1 MLKKRGWVILVLT
14 ALVVS
19 TAACAAAGSRATQPE
34 TLAVERELAPRPS
47 AGPEARDASG
57 AIPEISNVDRKI
69 IYNVSLDLIV
79 RDTEATFDEV
89 QRLTQE
95 LGGFISQSNLW
106 SDDEGHPLA
115 SVTVRV
121 PVDRLDEA
129 LAQYRALAVDVERES
144 VDSQDVT
151 EEYVDLQ
158 ARLTNEQR
166 TEAELL
172 ELLES
177 RSKTGRTED
186 ILEVHRELS
195 QVRSQIEQIQGRIRY
210 LENLSDMATVRIT
223 LTPDVLVQPI
233 VVGGWRPQGTAR
245 SAIRMLLRTLQFLAD
260 AGIVF
265 VLFILPVGIV
275 AVAVL
280 ALLFVI
286 GRALWR
292 WLRRPKT
299 QTA

>member
-1 MLKKRGWVILVLT
+1 
-14 ALVVS
+14 
-19 TAACAAAGSRATQPE
+19 
-34 TLAVERELAPRPS
+34 
-47 AGPEARDASG
+47 
-57 AIPEISNVDRKI
+57 
-69 IYNVSLDLIV
+69 
-79 RDTEATFDEV
+79 
-89 QRLTQE
+89 
-95 LGGFISQSNLW
+95 
-106 SDDEGHPLA
+106 
-115 SVTVRV
+115 
-121 PVDRLDEA
+121 
-129 LAQYRALAVDVERES
+129 
-144 VDSQDVT
+144 
-151 EEYVDLQ
+151 
-158 ARLTNEQR
+158 
-166 TEAELL
+166 LL